1 MTALVDIERAQ
12 RLAVEF
18 RDAIAAAVAQGRL
31 ESRQFERFPRG
42 VCRDSAQLLGQYL
55 QDSGLGV
62 WNYRSGVD
70 ADGQTH
76 AWIEKDGWII
86 DITAR
91 QFQDVKEA
99 VVVTDDDSWYRRFS
113 RIASYP
119 YAELSTAGPA
129 MPALRRDY
137 MLLVADADQQG

>member
-1 MTALVDIERAQ
+1 MTALLDIELAQ
-12 RLAVEF
+12 RLAVGF

-31 ESRQFERFPRG
+31 ESRQFEGFPRG
-42 VCRDSAQLLGQYL
+42 VCGDSAQMLGQYL

-70 ADGQTH
+70 AGGQTH
-76 AWIEKDGWII
+76 AWIEQDGWII
-86 DITAR
+86 DITAP
-91 QFQDVKEA
+91 QFKDVKEA
-99 VVVTDDDSWYRRFS
+99 VVVTDDDSWYHRFS

-119 YAELSTAGPA
+119 YADLSAVGPA

-137 MLLVADADQQG
+137 ELLVADAEQQG